1 MNDKELIAA
10 RKAKTHP
17 FGSDCSAKCLEDS
30 LADRLEVLSTP
41 EPDYRAALVIARDAW
56 SRIDRLGNR
65 PEDRVALDRAF
76 DVLAATPEPEP
87 SDEQLQRLDHWLKA
101 QNWADDIDRALST
114 LQAVNTIFGTSV
126 GVAPV
131 EVTRDELARQFH
143 ETYERLAPS
152 FDYSTRIE
160 SAVPWDDVPDA
171 NKSLMLAVADFLL
184 SRFRVSRRD
193 GEDKNNG

>member
-1 MNDKELIAA
+1 MNDDELIAA

-41 EPDYRAALVIARDAW
+41 EPDYRAALIIARDAW

-87 SDEQLQRLDHWLKA
+87 SDEPEPKPTTLFEAIYLWHG
-101 QNWADDIDRALST
+101 IDFNTQGGLTMRDAESL
-114 LQAVNTIFGTSV
+114 LGAVLA
-126 GVAPV
+126 VAPV
-131 EVTRDELARQFH
+131 EVTRDELVDVVYEVLFGQTISRQ
-143 ETYERLAPS
+143 
-152 FDYSTRIE
+152 
-160 SAVPWDDVPDA
+160 
-171 NKSLMLAVADFLL
+171 VADAIQEQ
-184 SRFRVSRRD
+184 FRVSRRD
-193 GEDKNNG
+193 GEDKNND